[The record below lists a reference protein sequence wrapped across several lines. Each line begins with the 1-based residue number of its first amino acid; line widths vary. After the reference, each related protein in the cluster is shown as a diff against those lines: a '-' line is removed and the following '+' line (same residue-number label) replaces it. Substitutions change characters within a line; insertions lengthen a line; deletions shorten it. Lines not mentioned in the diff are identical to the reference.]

1 MKKRIVRICV
11 ILALGLMAFGGYTL
25 LRPDAPEVSGY
36 CMKTE
41 AKEGEIWCVEVAGM
55 KNKVLQDKMN
65 QAIQTDWILWLK
77 DYLESPLELGV
88 YLDGYFISDQ
98 YLCIT
103 GGFDSYGTRGGG
115 KKYYCAVYNLKNGE
129 RVYLDD
135 LFELSDEF
143 IQALKQYGRTWQC
156 DLGEIMV
163 RIPGF
168 ENSSE
173 EAIRNGLEKTVMSQS
188 DYNDMI
194 KGTDG
199 KSYFK
204 PDFIISENSLYI
216 DVKIPLEKLEDFL
229 KVPKWWKSKP
239 GLKNAD
245 LEMVNNEI
253 KEYLDMTNQEIK
265 DLTGK
270 ELDSYADTFV
280 FKTKVM
286 YPCIRPSDLPFYF
299 ICRDW
304 ESPGYLAFYEESEQ
318 EYMDLL
324 GISRDMGFEEIIA
337 AMGIEQVLR
346 ESTEYVNDYDRE
358 RHKIELE
365 KYGLRYIF
373 CSDYA
378 DGHDFSMFIGKKPEG
393 IAVSPP
399 ASPVLP

>member
-1 MKKRIVRICV
+1 MKKSRIYTIMILLGIITIIGYV
-11 ILALGLMAFGGYTL
+11 IFL
-25 LRPDAPEVSGY
+25 PPKPELFRY
-36 CMKTE
+36 HIEME
-41 AKEGEIWCVEVAGM
+41 EKEESVWCVKVAGM

-65 QAIQTDWILWLK
+65 QAIQTDWVLWLK

-135 LFELSDEF
+135 LFELSNEF
-143 IQALKQYGRTWQC
+143 IQALKQYGKTWQC

-173 EAIRNGLEKTVMSQS
+173 EGIRNGLEQTVMTQS
-188 DYNDMI
+188 DYNNMI
-194 KGTDG
+194 EGTDS

-204 PDFIISENSLYI
+204 PDFIISEDNLYYT
-216 DVKIPLEKLEDFL
+216 VKIPLEKLEDFL

-239 GLKNAD
+239 GLENSD

-270 ELDSYADTFV
+270 ELDNYADTFV

-304 ESPGYLAFYEESEQ
+304 YYGELPEYLAFYEESEQ

-324 GISRDMGFEEIIA
+324 GISKDMGFEEIIA
-337 AMGIEQVLR
+337 AMGIERALE
-346 ESTEYVNDYDRE
+346 ESTEYVDDYDRE

-365 KYGLRYIF
+365 KDGLRYIF
-373 CSDYA
+373 CSDHA
-378 DGHDFSMFIGKKPEG
+378 DGYDFSMFIGRMD
-393 IAVSPP
+393 
-399 ASPVLP
+399 

>member
-1 MKKRIVRICV
+1 MKKAKVYAII
-11 ILALGLMAFGGYTL
+11 ILIGIAAIIGYLIILPPKPEL
-25 LRPDAPEVSGY
+25 LRYHIE
-36 CMKTE
+36 ME
-41 AKEGEIWCVEVAGM
+41 EKEESVWCVKVAGM

-65 QAIQTDWILWLK
+65 QAIQTDWVLWLK

-88 YLDGYFISDQ
+88 YLNGYFISDQ

-135 LFELSDEF
+135 LFELSNEF
-143 IQALKQYGRTWQC
+143 IQALKQYGKTWQC

-173 EAIRNGLEKTVMSQS
+173 EGIKNGLEQTIMTQP
-188 DYNDMI
+188 DYNNMI
-194 KGTDG
+194 EGTDN

-204 PDFIISENSLYI
+204 PDFIISEDNLYYG
-216 DVKIPLEKLEDFL
+216 VKIPLEKLEDFL

-239 GLKNAD
+239 GLENAV
-245 LEMVNNEI
+245 LEMVNNEV
-253 KEYLDMTNQEIK
+253 KKYLDMTNQEIK

-270 ELDSYADTFV
+270 ELDNYADTFV
-280 FKTKVM
+280 YKTNVL
-286 YPCIRPSDLPFYF
+286 YSCIRPSDLPFYF

-324 GISRDMGFEEIIA
+324 GISKDMGFKEIIA
-337 AMGIEQVLR
+337 AMGIEQALE

-365 KYGLRYIF
+365 KDGLRYIF
-373 CSDYA
+373 CADRA
-378 DGHDFSMFIGKKPEG
+378 DGYGFSMFIGRIDKK
-393 IAVSPP
+393 
-399 ASPVLP
+399 